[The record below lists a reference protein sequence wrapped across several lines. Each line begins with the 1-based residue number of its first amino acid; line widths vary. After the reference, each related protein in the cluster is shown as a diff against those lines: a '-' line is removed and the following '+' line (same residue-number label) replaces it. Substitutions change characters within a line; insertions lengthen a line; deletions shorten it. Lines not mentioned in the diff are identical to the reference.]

1 MDLKTIKIFTIAFL
15 TVLLLSCQDNG
26 ESTGGLTV
34 PIEML
39 KNGDLAFR
47 CGTSLES
54 RLITTLD
61 NKSGLY
67 SHIGIVANIDG
78 QWFVIHAVPGESPQG
93 EPDIVKIDSIHEF
106 YRLDR
111 AKIGAIMRVTDDS
124 AICSTAINYA
134 LWAAKAKKR
143 FDSNY
148 DWNDTTSLY
157 CTEFVQLA
165 YLHAGIDLAK
175 DHRTEVGAALFKGSY
190 VLPQDIAS
198 NDSIREICDF

>member
-1 MDLKTIKIFTIAFL
+1 MDLKTTKLFIIALL
-15 TVLLLSCQDNG
+15 TVLLLSCQDNS

-39 KNGDLAFR
+39 RNGDLAFR

-54 RLITTLD
+54 RLITSLD
-61 NKSGLY
+61 NKNGPF

-93 EPDIVKIDSIHEF
+93 EPDVVKIDSIHEF
-106 YRLDR
+106 YRNDR

-124 AICSTAINYA
+124 AKCSSAVSYA

-143 FDSNY
+143 FDSDY
-148 DWNDTTSLY
+148 VWNDTTSLY
-157 CTEFVQLA
+157 CTEFVQQA

-198 NDSIREICDF
+198 NDSIRKICNF